1 MNLIRDSYNEKKQNN
16 SIITVIIVIMVIL
29 AIVAGLLLVIVN
41 SLKGKKFKFYV
52 DNTSQSVSEQI
63 FTEVDGVRYIN
74 VKTIA
79 NIVGY
84 EYNNGEYN
92 NPYQE
97 DKTKCYVKSDNEIAS
112 FISGSN
118 RMYKVVLEQATT
130 STSKTDSDSTTT
142 KSTTNTTT
150 TTGTTGTTT
159 TTTGTSTKTNINNTE
174 YYELSNEVKVINGE
188 IFASEQAISIGF
200 NVYFNYDKQKNATT
214 IFTLPYLVNLYSK
227 EESVV
232 LDDKCEFSNQKLLL
246 YDMVLIKNST
256 GEYGVNKISTGEAVL
271 GTKYAAIKFI
281 ESSMNFIVT
290 TDDGKQGISSMT
302 ETKIAPQYDE
312 LKQLDKD
319 LDLYL
324 VKNDNKY
331 GVINGEDEIV
341 VYIEYDQ
348 IGMNTSQFVN
358 NDIENQYI
366 IYDKYIPAQRDGKW
380 GLLNINGKIALP
392 LEYDSLGCT
401 KGKSITKTENNLLLV
416 PDVQG
421 IVVCKN
427 GLYGL
432 MTPNGSKLVPI
443 SLTEMYKVTNSG
455 VNTYYMTYNEQKI
468 NVVEWVTAKSTA
480 TTTNT
485 TSTTEETTTSQTV
498 DSTNTETLASS
509 I

>member
-1 MNLIRDSYNEKKQNN
+1 MNLIRDNYNEKKQNN
-16 SIITVIIVIMVIL
+16 SIITIIIVIMVIL
-29 AIVAGLLLVIVN
+29 AIVAGLLIIIVS
-41 SLKGKKFKFYV
+41 SLKSKRFKFYV
-52 DNTSQSVSEQI
+52 DNTSQAVSEQV
-63 FTEVDGVRYIN
+63 FTEVDGVRYVN

-79 NIVGY
+79 NLVGY

-118 RMYKVVLEQATT
+118 RMYKVVLETAATNT
-130 STSKTDSDSTTT
+130 TGTD
-142 KSTTNTTT
+142 KTTNSQTTT
-150 TTGTTGTTT
+150 TTGTTQ
-159 TTTGTSTKTNINNTE
+159 TTGTPITTTSKTNINNTE
-174 YYELSNEVKVINGE
+174 YYELSNEVKIINGE

-200 NVYFNYDKQKNATT
+200 NIYFNYDKQKNTVS
-214 IFTLPYLVNLYSK
+214 IFTLPYLVKLYANQ
-227 EESVV
+227 ESVV

-290 TDDGKQGISSMT
+290 TDDGKQGISSMS

-331 GVINGEDEIV
+331 GVISGEDEII

-348 IGMNTSQFVN
+348 IGLNTSQFVN

-380 GLLNINGKIALP
+380 GLLNINGKVSLP

-401 KGKSITKTENNLLLV
+401 KGTSITKTENNLLIV

-432 MTPNGSKLVPI
+432 MTPNGSKLVPT

-468 NVVEWVTAKSTA
+468 NVIDWVKAKA
-480 TTTNT
+480 NTTTT
-485 TSTTEETTTSQTV
+485 SSISTTTEPTTSQTV
-498 DSTNTETLASS
+498 APATTEILASS

>member
-1 MNLIRDSYNEKKQNN
+1 MNLIRDNYNEKKQSN
-16 SIITVIIVIMVIL
+16 SIITIIIVIMVIL
-29 AIVAGLLLVIVN
+29 AIVAGLLVVIVS
-41 SLKGKKFKFYV
+41 SLKGKRFKFYV
-52 DNTSQSVSEQI
+52 DNAAKPVSDQV
-63 FTEVDGVRYIN
+63 FADVDGVRYVN

-79 NIVGY
+79 EVVGY

-118 RMYKVVLEQATT
+118 RMYKVVLDAEKSTTKEKNDETSQTTTTPTTQST
-130 STSKTDSDSTTT
+130 STSL
-142 KSTTNTTT
+142 
-150 TTGTTGTTT
+150 
-159 TTTGTSTKTNINNTE
+159 KTNMNNIE

-200 NVYFNYDKQKNATT
+200 NIYFNYEKEKNTVSVC
-214 IFTLPYLVNLYSK
+214 TLPYLVNAYAK
-227 EESVV
+227 QEGVV

-246 YDMVLIKNST
+246 YDMVLVKNST
-256 GEYGVNKISTGEAVL
+256 GEYGVKKLSTGEAVL

-281 ESSMNFIVT
+281 ESGMNFIVT

-302 ETKIAPQYDE
+302 QTKIAPQYDE

-331 GVINGEDEIV
+331 GVINGNDKIV

-348 IGMNTSQFVN
+348 IGLDTSVFVN
-358 NDIENQYI
+358 NDIKNQYI
-366 IYDKYIPAQRDGKW
+366 IYDKYIAVKRDGKW
-380 GLLNINGKIALP
+380 GLLSINGKGSLP
-392 LEYDSLGCT
+392 LEYDSFGCT
-401 KGKSITKTENNLLLV
+401 KGTSVTKTENNLLLV
-416 PDVQG
+416 PEVQG

-432 MTPNGSKLVPI
+432 MTPNGSKLVPT

-455 VNTYYMTYNEQKI
+455 VNSYYMTYNEQKI
-468 NVVEWVTAKSTA
+468 DVVEWVKAKANSI
-480 TTTNT
+480 TTTNPEDT
-485 TSTTEETTTSQTV
+485 
-498 DSTNTETLASS
+498 TNTAQITTDVVADVNTVTLAEQRQVTE
-509 I
+509 